1 MNMFPVRTPV
11 EIVKILGE
19 RIRHRRL
26 AANMTQ
32 AYLAEK
38 ASVSRR
44 ALAQLES
51 GGGSSLTTLASV
63 LKALGLEEELIQFIP
78 MPRVSPMTML
88 SLGKSNRRRATPRK
102 Q

>member
-1 MNMFPVRTPV
+1 MSLLPIRTPV
-11 EIVKILGE
+11 EIAKILGE

-26 AANMTQ
+26 AANLTQ
-32 AYLAEK
+32 AYLADK

-51 GGGSSLTTLASV
+51 GGGSTLVTLASI
-63 LKALGLEEELIQFIP
+63 LKALGLEEELIHLVP
-78 MPRVSPMTML
+78 VPRVSPMAML

-102 Q
+102 